1 MFFLKLWILLTEE
14 ELLKYLFVQ
23 HLLNLVFKFYK
34 TRNTTWLKSELIQ
47 GTIYEGQDARIWR
60 LPHTIQPNS

>member
-1 MFFLKLWILLTEE
+1 MFFLKLWTLLTEE

-34 TRNTTWLKSELIQ
+34 T
-47 GTIYEGQDARIWR
+47 
-60 LPHTIQPNS
+60 